1 MTIESASHENGAT
14 QENVIRYALTEGV
27 VRARKAANR
36 NSSFLTISS
45 FLFTLAS
52 IPAVFIFSYYIYS
65 APWREA
71 AGWQSFESL
80 ITAIAIVAVVFV
92 GGFFLLAHFANV
104 VTNQRMKALL
114 SDDSLIA
121 RVADDFGF
129 PVDMVTEG
137 FDMMLKSRGAVS
149 EFAHG
154 HTKIRLKIA
163 TQRDDVLGRDVSFL
177 KVSKEKAV
185 SVTDGLIVV

>member
-1 MTIESASHENGAT
+1 MTIESASPANDAP
-14 QENVIRYALTEGV
+14 QESVIRYALTEGV
-27 VRARKAANR
+27 VQGRKAANR
-36 NSSFLTISS
+36 NSSFLTLYS
-45 FLFTLAS
+45 FLLTLAA
-52 IPAVFIFSYYIYS
+52 IPAVFIFSYHIYS

-92 GGFFLLAHFANV
+92 GGFFLLARFANA
-104 VTNQRMKALL
+104 VTNQHIKASL

-129 PVDMVTEG
+129 PVDMVSEG
-137 FDMMLKSRGAVS
+137 FDKMLKNRGAVS

-154 HTKIRLKIA
+154 QTKIRLKIA